1 MSHSLCKIFTD
12 NTQMAFHEQTAWGA
26 PKHSRRDSWGFQ
38 HCVGCA
44 TEGRGGGGR
53 EPVTCWFRGSDPTDL
68 DVGHHDGVCIQDLT
82 AGTVHNSERN
92 GQGSIFVYKLKRLY
106 TTPTGSVPMS
116 LANKRGTFSCR
127 AQLTMT
133 CRTDGVGQ
141 EEDLWGQ
148 AISPRLTVDCA
159 LRTHWLLM
167 LGCHGVGLL
176 VSRKLASEFG
186 RRTDDLIRI
195 AWHTQK

>member
-1 MSHSLCKIFTD
+1 MMNRAL
-12 NTQMAFHEQTAWGA
+12 A
-26 PKHSRRDSWGFQ
+26 PLRWIKRDSCLLGTISGNAYDQLHNF
-38 HCVGCA
+38 
-44 TEGRGGGGR
+44 
-53 EPVTCWFRGSDPTDL
+53 
-68 DVGHHDGVCIQDLT
+68 T
-82 AGTVHNSERN
+82 AGCSETATSSATVTGCKRSIAAKSVQFAAKALPLQPPKLERHRRETFN
-92 GQGSIFVYKLKRLY
+92 
-106 TTPTGSVPMS
+106 SVPHICLLLWHRQPFTARKSGLEEM
-116 LANKRGTFSCR
+116 GWQF
-127 AQLTMT
+127 T
-133 CRTDGVGQ
+133 CKTDGVGQ